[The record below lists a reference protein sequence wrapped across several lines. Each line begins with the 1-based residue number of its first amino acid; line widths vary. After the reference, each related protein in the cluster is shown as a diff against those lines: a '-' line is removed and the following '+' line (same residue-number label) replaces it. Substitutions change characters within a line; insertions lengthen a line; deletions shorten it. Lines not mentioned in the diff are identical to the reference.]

1 MSSKSEPAPDKQGWD
16 KVKDRVGVRSTS
28 LPPNAMIPDPGHL
41 RDTKGT
47 QSFQEKNFN
56 DSRYSASEAKG
67 GISVVSS
74 PMSSELDRKAL
85 TFSVRQ
91 PSVDPLTSSDDS
103 DGNESDVHEYT
114 RPDTHTQPSQS
125 PSKGQSLKTHRGNI
139 GNKSKSPSSQLP
151 PVRPPLGEP
160 KVPRRKAR
168 DPPLPAISDTSLSE
182 IKTALA
188 ELQLME
194 AKRQLSE
201 LKKTKINQTTY
212 NKFAASLDEKGLKLV
227 TGDKKTTNFLGKEMD
242 KNLTELLA
250 GATIEYKDPINQAKI
265 LKTIQQRKDI
275 AYKME
280 LRDQIMKDTG
290 REFGPDIALLISLKS
305 FKADIL
311 KADNLKEGETNINSI
326 INENSSITEVL
337 NVLAFLINKK
347 NERAKSIISDFSV
360 KGGSHDENGMY
371 DNENDIKSIHNPDHI
386 KTVFSCLN
394 EGDESPF
401 NINTLEPYT
410 PDESTTP
417 PKGKLPPKIILPAGI
432 LKRKSDYTT
441 QHFELTP
448 EEIPKL
454 FIACVLQMINLL
466 QTTRSV
472 FGDWAKL
479 FKGMNGGGSKSKS
492 KKTRRR
498 NRNRN

>member
-1 MSSKSEPAPDKQGWD
+1 MPSKSEDPPGPTKNSKWQSLRRAVARRNIDPANLLETGL
-16 KVKDRVGVRSTS
+16 STS
-28 LPPNAMIPDPGHL
+28 LQRERHDGSSSLSRSVTFPNLGDDGNSARSIP
-41 RDTKGT
+41 
-47 QSFQEKNFN
+47 
-56 DSRYSASEAKG
+56 
-67 GISVVSS
+67 
-74 PMSSELDRKAL
+74 
-85 TFSVRQ
+85 RQ
-91 PSVDPLTSSDDS
+91 PSEESDSYSPRGRDS
-103 DGNESDVHEYT
+103 DSALPTSRNRSREDISRRHRRHPPPYT
-114 RPDTHTQPSQS
+114 RPEP
-125 PSKGQSLKTHRGNI
+125 
-139 GNKSKSPSSQLP
+139 P
-151 PVRPPLGEP
+151 PVLEDKSNITENP
-160 KVPRRKAR
+160 
-168 DPPLPAISDTSLSE
+168 DINE
-182 IKTALA
+182 IKSALA
-188 ELQLME
+188 ELQLKE
-194 AKRQLSE
+194 ANRELLE
-201 LKKTKINQTTY
+201 LKKKKINETEYIQ
-212 NKFAASLDEKGLKLV
+212 FAESLNEKGLKLV
-227 TGDKKTTNFLGKEMD
+227 TDDDKIKTFTGKLRD

-250 GATIEYKDPINQAKI
+250 GATINYKSPLKQGEL

-290 REFGPDIALLISLKS
+290 REFGPDIALLISLNG
-305 FKADIL
+305 FKDDIL

-347 NERAKSIISDFSV
+347 NERAKSIISAMSV
-360 KGGSHDENGMY
+360 KGGTHDKNGMY
-371 DNENDIKSIHNPDHI
+371 ENENEIKSNHNLDHI
-386 KTVFSCLN
+386 KTVFNCLN

-466 QTTRSV
+466 QTTREV
-472 FGDWAKL
+472 FGNWTKL

>member
-1 MSSKSEPAPDKQGWD
+1 MQSKSVPTPDKQGWD
-16 KVKDRVGVRSTS
+16 KVKDRVGVRTS
-28 LPPNAMIPDPGHL
+28 ASLRGRNAMIPDPGHL

-47 QSFQEKNFN
+47 LSDQERKFQESSSFG
-56 DSRYSASEAKG
+56 R
-67 GISVVSS
+67 SS
-74 PMSSELDRKAL
+74 PSV
-85 TFSVRQ
+85 TFSKFKPTVGNLSARSINLS
-91 PSVDPLTSSDDS
+91 PRGSDSNSPRGSDS
-103 DGNESDVHEYT
+103 DSALPTSRNRSREDISRRHRSHPPPYT
-114 RPDTHTQPSQS
+114 RPE
-125 PSKGQSLKTHRGNI
+125 
-139 GNKSKSPSSQLP
+139 
-151 PVRPPLGEP
+151 PPLVLEDKSNITENP
-160 KVPRRKAR
+160 
-168 DPPLPAISDTSLSE
+168 DINE
-182 IKTALA
+182 IKSALA
-188 ELQLME
+188 ELQLKE
-194 AKRQLSE
+194 ANRELSE
-201 LKKTKINQTTY
+201 LKKTKIDQKAY
-212 NKFAASLDEKGLKLV
+212 EEFEASLEKQGLKLDPGVV
-227 TGDKKTTNFLGKEMD
+227 TRTTFTGKQINKTP
-242 KNLTELLA
+242 TELLA
-250 GATIEYKDPINQAKI
+250 GATIEYKDQINQAKI
-265 LKTIQQRKDI
+265 LKTIHQQKKDI

-311 KADNLKEGETNINSI
+311 KADNLKEGETNINNI

-347 NERAKSIISDFSV
+347 NERAKSIISGFSV
-360 KGGSHDENGMY
+360 KGGIHDEEGEY
-371 DNENDIKSIHNPDHI
+371 EKENDIKSTRPNPDNI
-386 KTVFSCLN
+386 KTVFRCLN

-401 NINTLEPYT
+401 NIKTLQPYT
-410 PDESTTP
+410 PDESTPP

-466 QTTRSV
+466 QTTREV
-472 FGDWAKL
+472 FGNWTKL

>member
-1 MSSKSEPAPDKQGWD
+1 MSPPSISEPTAGTEEQKQRL
-16 KVKDRVGVRSTS
+16 KAFIRTATAVNKARTAANQARTAARRS
-28 LPPNAMIPDPGHL
+28 
-41 RDTKGT
+41 
-47 QSFQEKNFN
+47 
-56 DSRYSASEAKG
+56 
-67 GISVVSS
+67 ISVS
-74 PMSSELDRKAL
+74 PRQ
-85 TFSVRQ
+85 RQ
-91 PSVDPLTSSDDS
+91 PQQQQQPPQQPPELTSSDDS
-103 DGNESDVHEYT
+103 DDNDSDDNDSDDN
-114 RPDTHTQPSQS
+114 RPLNP
-125 PSKGQSLKTHRGNI
+125 HRGAPPEVTPPSGPSN
-139 GNKSKSPSSQLP
+139 GPHRKSQYTSHH
-151 PVRPPLGEP
+151 
-160 KVPRRKAR
+160 
-168 DPPLPAISDTSLSE
+168 AIPDTSLSE
-182 IKTALA
+182 IKSALA
-188 ELQLME
+188 ELQLKE
-194 AKRQLSE
+194 ANRELLE
-201 LKKTKINQTTY
+201 LKKKKINETEYIQ
-212 NKFAASLDEKGLKLV
+212 FAESLNEKGLKLV
-227 TGDKKTTNFLGKEMD
+227 TDDDKIKTFTGKLRD

-250 GATIEYKDPINQAKI
+250 GATINYKSPLKQGEL

-290 REFGPDIALLISLKS
+290 REFGPDIALLISLNG
-305 FKADIL
+305 FKDDIL

-347 NERAKSIISDFSV
+347 NERVASIISAMSV
-360 KGGSHDENGMY
+360 KGGTHDKNGMY
-371 DNENDIKSIHNPDHI
+371 ENENEIKSNHNLDHI
-386 KTVFSCLN
+386 KTVFNCLN
-394 EGDESPF
+394 EGVESPF
-401 NINTLEPYT
+401 NIETLQPYT
-410 PDESTTP
+410 PDESTPP

-466 QTTRSV
+466 QTTREV
-472 FGDWAKL
+472 FGNWTKL